1 MATDSELLSH
11 ELPAGYM
18 LRDTYTLTETLG
30 QGGFGITY
38 LATDDITGR
47 KVVIKENFPTD
58 FAMRN
63 SANHHVGPA
72 GSACKMPYDWVLG
85 KFLKDAKILTRL
97 KHPNIVP
104 VLTDFK
110 ALGTAYYVMDYI
122 GGRPLHEAAPQQITE
137 EWLLSI
143 LRPMLSALHY
153 IHTLPQ
159 GQLLH
164 LDITPNNILV
174 TLAGE
179 PVLIDFGS
187 LHSMSNLCNAELMGT
202 PGYAPPEQM
211 TDISKCGPWTD
222 IYALGATCYDLL
234 TGQTP
239 PECLVRNYAAP
250 DSDLLAHRPELQGR
264 FSPALLASIDKAF
277 ALRST
282 DRWQSAQEWM
292 DALSGNAPANNTSPT
307 PANGAR
313 VPIIEEPESTKKI
326 TQQAAQAE
334 LQRRGISAEEYD
346 SKLLEAAKNGETEL
360 VKLLIAAG
368 ADVNQADK
376 DGETPLHNAAI
387 FGHAECVKLLLA
399 AGADVNAKGNAKVND
414 DNDDDTWN
422 SYTSCTPLIVA
433 VGNDHAECA
442 KLLIAAG
449 ADVNMA
455 SEDGETPLFWAAYY
469 GRAECAKLLIDAGA
483 DVNKAYKDGDT
494 PLYWTASDGLTEF
507 MKLLIDAGADVNK
520 ADECGYTPLYQA
532 ADNGRAEC
540 VKLLLDAGADV
551 DNGETPLCGAAGQ
564 SHTECAKLLLDAGAD
579 VNKPNKYGETPL
591 HKAAISGRAECAKLL
606 LAAGAD
612 VNKADNGGMSPLCQ
626 AAYYGRAEC
635 VKLLLDA
642 GADVNRANKNGETP
656 LYQAAWNGRT
666 ECVKLLIDAGADVN
680 KADVNTANMLSGRT
694 PLHGAAFFG
703 RAECV
708 KLLIDAGADVNKAD
722 NDGKTPLY
730 WAKKNGHTECAE
742 LLRNCSGIKGFFKRL
757 FS

>member
-30 QGGFGITY
+30 QGGFVITY

-47 KVVIKENFPTD
+47 KVVIKENFPAE
-58 FAMRN
+58 FSIRN

-72 GSACKMPYDWVLG
+72 GSACKMPYDWVLD

-174 TLAGE
+174 TPAGE
-179 PVLIDFGS
+179 PVLINFGS
-187 LHSMSNLCNAELMGT
+187 LHSMSNLCNAKLMGT

-292 DALSGNAPANNTSPT
+292 DALSGNSPANNTSPT

-313 VPIIEEPESTKKI
+313 VPTIEEPAPTPKI

-346 SKLLEAAKNGETEL
+346 SKLLDAAKNGETEL

-368 ADVNQADK
+368 ADVNQADIL
-376 DGETPLHNAAI
+376 GETPLHNAAI

-399 AGADVNAKGNAKVND
+399 AGADVNAKGNAKVNEH
-414 DNDDDTWN
+414 DDDYTWN

-433 VGNDHAECA
+433 VGNDHAGCA
-442 KLLIAAG
+442 KLLLAAG

-455 SEDGETPLFWAAYY
+455 SEDGETPLYWAAHY

-483 DVNKAYKDGDT
+483 DVNKADKYGGT
-494 PLYWTASDGLTEF
+494 PLYWTADEGLTEV
-507 MKLLIDAGADVNK
+507 MKLLIAAGADVNQTDKDGETPLYRAAYSGHAECVKLLINAGADVNKANKYGQTPLYWAAEDGHTECVKLLIAAGADVNKADKNGWTPLSQAAYYGHTDCVKLLIAAGADVNKANKYGQTPLYWAAEDGHTECVKLLIAAGADVNK
-520 ADECGYTPLYQA
+520 ADEDGYTPLYK
-532 ADNGRAEC
+532 AEE
-540 VKLLLDAGADV
+540 G
-551 DNGETPLCGAAGQ
+551 G
-564 SHTECAKLLLDAGAD
+564 HTECAKLL
-579 VNKPNKYGETPL
+579 
-591 HKAAISGRAECAKLL
+591 R
-606 LAAGAD
+606 AAGD
-612 VNKADNGGMSPLCQ
+612 TSEVMN
-626 AAYYGRAEC
+626 
-635 VKLLLDA
+635 
-642 GADVNRANKNGETP
+642 
-656 LYQAAWNGRT
+656 
-666 ECVKLLIDAGADVN
+666 I
-680 KADVNTANMLSGRT
+680 
-694 PLHGAAFFG
+694 
-703 RAECV
+703 
-708 KLLIDAGADVNKAD
+708 
-722 NDGKTPLY
+722 
-730 WAKKNGHTECAE
+730 
-742 LLRNCSGIKGFFKRL
+742 FKRL